1 MLELIKQVQ
10 LEGGELSKISLQEL
24 VPKLTFD
31 IYPKHEV
38 GVEVDWCHEAEH
50 KMQGFVL
57 DGFPRRKGMM
67 ILWRGRRV
75 HGSFIAFCFYAT

>member
-1 MLELIKQVQ
+1 MNGQVSKLVLELIKQVQ

-31 IYPKHEV
+31 TYRKHDV
-38 GVEVDWCHEAEH
+38 AVEVDWCHEAEH

-67 ILWRGRRV
+67 IL
-75 HGSFIAFCFYAT
+75 

>member
-10 LEGGELSKISLQEL
+10 LEGEELSEISLQEL

-31 IYPKHEV
+31 LYPKHDV
-38 GVEVDWCHEAEH
+38 GDVEVDWRHEAEH

-67 ILWRGRRV
+67 ILWRV
-75 HGSFIAFCFYAT
+75 HASLIAFCFYAT